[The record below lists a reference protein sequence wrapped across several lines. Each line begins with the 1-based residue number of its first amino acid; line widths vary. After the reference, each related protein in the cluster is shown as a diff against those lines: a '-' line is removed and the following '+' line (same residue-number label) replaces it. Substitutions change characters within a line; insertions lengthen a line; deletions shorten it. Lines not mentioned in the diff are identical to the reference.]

1 MNMYLA
7 HSKYCMLHLHFPI
20 RGLLLIMADYHL
32 IILLFLIPGRSAKQR
47 ELESCSLELLHVLVR
62 KLAFLSLLKQVVLL
76 PLRLDPLPQ
85 S

>member
-1 MNMYLA
+1 
-7 HSKYCMLHLHFPI
+7 
-20 RGLLLIMADYHL
+20 
-32 IILLFLIPGRSAKQR
+32 
-47 ELESCSLELLHVLVR
+47 VLVR